1 MADLKI
7 SQLPNASTPL
17 AGTEM
22 LPIVQAGVTDKVTVD
37 NLLARLTA
45 APPAI
50 GTTTP
55 STGAFTTLSATGNV
69 TLGDASTD
77 TLNVGNGGI
86 IKDASGNVGFGA
98 TPTGSLNL
106 AFPIAGDKYIGKLA
120 SPSHQAGNAC
130 RLDLTI
136 VDGAG
141 YSGVSVRNVWDGT
154 YSSQE
159 TVISTSYGG
168 IRTTND
174 IFKVDKSGNALVI
187 APYGAL
193 GYGIGA
199 GGTVTQATSK
209 STAVTLNKPC
219 GQITMHNAALA
230 GGAITGFVVTN
241 SVCTPIDLQLIQ
253 ISGGVA
259 SASSYSVWTAGGSSG
274 AFTVFI
280 QNLTGGSL
288 SEAVVLN
295 FVVIKGATS

>member
-130 RLDLTI
+130 RLDLAI

-209 STAVTLNKPC
+209 STAVTLNKPT
-219 GQITMHNAALA
+219 GQITMNSAALA
-230 GGAITGFVVTN
+230 ANTAVSFALNNSLITTSDLVL
-241 SVCTPIDLQLIQ
+241 VCFRYTGQ
-253 ISGGVA
+253 
-259 SASSYSVWTAGGSSG
+259 AGGSYQ
-274 AFTVFI
+274 VFI
-280 QNLTGGSL
+280 DSISLGTCSITLKNLTAGSL
-288 SEAVVLN
+288 SDGVVIT

>member
-55 STGAFTTLSATGNV
+55 AAGSFTTLAASGNV

-86 IKDASGNVGFGA
+86 VKNASGLVSINTGGA
-98 TPTGSLNL
+98 NGP
-106 AFPIAGDKYIGKLA
+106 AV
-120 SPSHQAGNAC
+120 
-130 RLDLTI
+130 DLT
-136 VDGAG
+136 VNQGTQVQGTTPQFQWYSPAAASGLKYQRLVSDGAG
-141 YSGVSVRNVWDGT
+141 
-154 YSSQE
+154 
-159 TVISTSYGG
+159 
-168 IRTTND
+168 
-174 IFKVDKSGNALVI
+174 VI
-187 APYGAL
+187 ALQRVNDAYNVATELLKIDASNNVTVVSPAGL
-193 GYGIGA
+193 GYGVGA

-209 STAVTLNKPC
+209 STAVTLNKPS

-230 GGAITGFVVTN
+230 SGAFATFQLTN
-241 SVCTPIDLQLIQ
+241 SVIALADSVFVDIKNPVSGLANYRIQAGDIGTGYCWISLQN
-253 ISGGVA
+253 V
-259 SASSYSVWTAGGSSG
+259 SA
-274 AFTVFI
+274 
-280 QNLTGGSL
+280 GSL
-288 SEAVVLN
+288 SDAVVVS
-295 FVVIKGATS
+295 FKVFKGATS